1 MEFSCCSER
10 KSNNK
15 SDVIKQKITPSGSKW
30 LRSRNDALELIQN
43 FNESIEIGCSYILCG
58 KKGIRPLEKQATIRN
73 NIYYFCSID
82 CWEDWLKEYDVKN
95 YATSPSSLD
104 SPQNIKKYYEKID
117 LIPTL
122 FI

>member
-1 MEFSCCSER
+1 MDFSCCSKR
-10 KSNNK
+10 KSNK
-15 SDVIKQKITPSGSKW
+15 FDVIKQKINPTGSSR
-30 LRSRNDALELIQN
+30 LLSRNDTLELIQN
-43 FNESIEIGCSYILCG
+43 FNESVEIGCSYILCG

-104 SPQNIKKYYEKID
+104 SPQIIKIYNEKID

>member
-1 MEFSCCSER
+1 MDFSCCSER

-15 SDVIKQKITPSGSKW
+15 SDVIKQNIIPSGSKW

-43 FNESIEIGCSYILCG
+43 FNESIEIGCSYILCC

-82 CWEDWLKEYDVKN
+82 CWEDWLREYDVKN

-104 SPQNIKKYYEKID
+104 SPQNVKIYNEKID
-117 LIPTL
+117 LIPPL